1 MIRSLTVIKT
11 VAATITNASQ
21 TLVELGFDLEDE
33 VQRAD
38 VALLTPDEDVRY
50 RLDGEAPTSAIG
62 HILKAD
68 TDSEIRGNDLL
79 RLMELIRIGSSNV
92 ACTITLGKL

>member
-1 MIRSLTVIKT
+1 MIRSLSVIKT
-11 VAATITNASQ
+11 VAATITNTAQS
-21 TLVELGFDLEDE
+21 LVDLTFTQSE
-33 VQRAD
+33 VDQAD

-50 RLDGEAPTSAIG
+50 RLDGTAPTSAIG

-68 TDSEIRGNDLL
+68 IDSEIRGNDLL
-79 RLMELIRIGSSNV
+79 QRLQLIRIGGANV